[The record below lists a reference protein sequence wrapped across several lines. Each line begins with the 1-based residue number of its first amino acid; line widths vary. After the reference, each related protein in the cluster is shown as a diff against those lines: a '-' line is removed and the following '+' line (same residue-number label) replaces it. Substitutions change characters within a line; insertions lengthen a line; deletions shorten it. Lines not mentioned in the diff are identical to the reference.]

1 MQYLYF
7 IRAHFRDS
15 DIPAKYF
22 EFLFWRMRLTTCY
35 LTSGQTLDLFRIWN
49 RICFNLW
56 RDFGDLKIF
65 LDPAVIKAFKQNL
78 DGIRCIL
85 IISSLCLMSDLIVSI
100 GQTKAM
106 FSLDWL
112 SRSSFLLF
120 APQVRLT
127 PVKAVTF
134 DFRVY
139 FLMMM
144 VLCWASCCCKV
155 GLVRIWT
162 LEYRQMQSSDQ
173 YSSVYFIISSITL
186 DWPSVLYSAVHWSVV
201 KLRDESSSLYYI

>member
-1 MQYLYF
+1 
-7 IRAHFRDS
+7 
-15 DIPAKYF
+15 
-22 EFLFWRMRLTTCY
+22 
-35 LTSGQTLDLFRIWN
+35 
-49 RICFNLW
+49 
-56 RDFGDLKIF
+56 
-65 LDPAVIKAFKQNL
+65 
-78 DGIRCIL
+78 
-85 IISSLCLMSDLIVSI
+85 MSDLIVSI

-162 LEYRQMQSSDQ
+162 LDSGRCSEQ
-173 YSSVYFIISSITL
+173 YSSVYFIISWITL
-186 DWPSVLYSAVHWSVV
+186 HWPSVLYSAVQCSVV
-201 KLRDESSSLYYI
+201 KLQDQPKFYIILNVRNQNEWKKELHLVYLLSPDACQGLVLVLSQT